1 MWRLFGGPLL
11 INKTSV
17 YSLPNIFVFMKNSFT
32 LEKNY
37 RANIKK
43 FLYYNQEKSK
53 IFFDAME
60 EAAKSNKIKTVRPE
74 TLEFIILYN
83 QLRGRAFTGNAQ
95 LAEALGYNSASSIT
109 EIIKSR
115 QNIDPEKLKIF
126 KEKYKEFIS
135 VRKNTENAT
144 VIRGAEGIPMYEVTA
159 TATGVEV
166 YNDINDKE
174 PVGHMNFPG
183 IEDCDFALPVWGHSM
198 YPYLENGCWVALK
211 VIHDKKIL
219 PGEVYYIEWG
229 DYRMY
234 KRLLAG
240 DSADEVIA
248 HSDNTTEMVGT
259 RLKYAPFV
267 IKINDIK
274 KLCLVKDIHK
284 KHNH

>member
-1 MWRLFGGPLL
+1 MEA
-11 INKTSV
+11 T
-17 YSLPNIFVFMKNSFT
+17 
-32 LEKNY
+32 EKP
-37 RANIKK
+37 
-43 FLYYNQEKSK
+43 
-53 IFFDAME
+53 
-60 EAAKSNKIKTVRPE
+60 NKIKTVRPE

-83 QLRGRAFTGNAQ
+83 QLKGRAFTGNAQ
-95 LAEALGYNSASSIT
+95 LAEILGFNSASSIT

-115 QNIDPEKLKIF
+115 QNIDPEKFRIF
-126 KEKYKEFIS
+126 KERFKDFLEQG
-135 VRKNTENAT
+135 RPAET
-144 VIRGAEGIPMYEVTA
+144 VTIQPTSQGIPMFEVIA
-159 TATGVEV
+159 TASGVEV
-166 YNDINDKE
+166 YNDINDKQA
-174 PVGHMNFPG
+174 VGRMNFPG

-211 VIHDKKIL
+211 IIHDKKIL

-240 DSADEVIA
+240 NSPDEVIA
-248 HSDNTTEMVGT
+248 HSDNVTEMVGN

-267 IKINDIK
+267 IKIDEIK

>member
-1 MWRLFGGPLL
+1 MDNVLKP
-11 INKTSV
+11 S
-17 YSLPNIFVFMKNSFT
+17 
-32 LEKNY
+32 
-37 RANIKK
+37 
-43 FLYYNQEKSK
+43 
-53 IFFDAME
+53 
-60 EAAKSNKIKTVRPE
+60 KIKTVRPE

-83 QLRGRAFTGNAQ
+83 QLRGKAFSGNAQ
-95 LAEALGYNSASSIT
+95 LAEVLGFNSPSSIT

-115 QNIDPEKLKIF
+115 QNIDPEKLRIF
-126 KEKYKEFIS
+126 KEKYGDFLSVQKSMIIS
-135 VRKNTENAT
+135 EPMAVYKRSD
-144 VIRGAEGIPMYEVTA
+144 GIPMFEITA
-159 TATGVEV
+159 TASGVEV

-174 PVGHMNFPG
+174 PVGRMNFPG

-211 VIHDKKIL
+211 IIHDKKIL

-240 DSADEVIA
+240 DNDDEVIA
-248 HSDNTTEMVGT
+248 HSDNTTEMIGT

-267 IKINDIK
+267 VKIADIK

>member
-1 MWRLFGGPLL
+1 MDEPL
-11 INKTSV
+11 KT
-17 YSLPNIFVFMKNSFT
+17 
-32 LEKNY
+32 
-37 RANIKK
+37 
-43 FLYYNQEKSK
+43 
-53 IFFDAME
+53 
-60 EAAKSNKIKTVRPE
+60 NKIKTIRPE

-83 QLRGRAFTGNAQ
+83 QLKGKAFAGNAQ
-95 LAEALGYNSASSIT
+95 LSEVLGYNSASSIT

-126 KEKYKEFIS
+126 KEKYGDFLIGKTNTVNSENLTIS
-135 VRKNTENAT
+135 KLS
-144 VIRGAEGIPMYEVTA
+144 EGIPMYEITA

-166 YNDINDKE
+166 YNDINDKA

-211 VIHDKKIL
+211 IIHDKKIL

-240 DSADEVIA
+240 DAGDEVIA
-248 HSDNTTEMVGT
+248 HSDNTTEMIGT

-267 IKINDIK
+267 IKIADIK

>member
-1 MWRLFGGPLL
+1 
-11 INKTSV
+11 
-17 YSLPNIFVFMKNSFT
+17 
-32 LEKNY
+32 
-37 RANIKK
+37 
-43 FLYYNQEKSK
+43 
-53 IFFDAME
+53 ME
-60 EAAKSNKIKTVRPE
+60 EQAKPNKVKRVRPE

-83 QLRGRAFTGNAQ
+83 QLRGKAFNGNAE
-95 LAEALGYNSASSIT
+95 LATVLGFNSPASIT
-109 EIIKSR
+109 EIMKSR
-115 QNIDPEKLKIF
+115 QNIDPDKLRIF
-126 KEKYKEFIS
+126 KEKYKDFLS
-135 VRKNTENAT
+135 VRKSAVNQHAVLRTF
-144 VIRGAEGIPMYEVTA
+144 EGIPMYEVVA
-159 TATGVEV
+159 TASGVEV
-166 YNDINDKE
+166 YKDINDTT
-174 PVGHMNFPG
+174 PIGHMNFPG

-240 DSADEVIA
+240 DNEDEVIA
-248 HSDNTTEMVGT
+248 HSDNVTEMIGN

-267 IKINDIK
+267 VKLEEIK

>member
-1 MWRLFGGPLL
+1 MEIP
-11 INKTSV
+11 NK
-17 YSLPNIFVFMKNSFT
+17 P
-32 LEKNY
+32 
-37 RANIKK
+37 A
-43 FLYYNQEKSK
+43 
-53 IFFDAME
+53 
-60 EAAKSNKIKTVRPE
+60 KIKTVRPE

-83 QLRGRAFTGNAQ
+83 QLKGKAFSGNIQ
-95 LAEALGYNSASSIT
+95 LAEALGFNSASSIT

-115 QNIDPEKLKIF
+115 QNIDPEKLRIF
-126 KEKYKEFIS
+126 KEKYREFI
-135 VRKNTENAT
+135 NTKPKTEITESKTGKT
-144 VIRGAEGIPMYEVTA
+144 VFVGIPMYEVTA
-159 TATGVEV
+159 TASGVEV
-166 YNDINDKE
+166 YNDINDTH

-211 VIHDKKIL
+211 TIHDKKIL

-234 KRLLAG
+234 KRLLIG
-240 DSADEVIA
+240 DTPEEVIA
-248 HSDNTTEMVGT
+248 HSDNVTEMIGN

-267 IKINDIK
+267 IKLEDIK

>member
-1 MWRLFGGPLL
+1 MEQG
-11 INKTSV
+11 
-17 YSLPNIFVFMKNSFT
+17 
-32 LEKNY
+32 
-37 RANIKK
+37 
-43 FLYYNQEKSK
+43 SK
-53 IFFDAME
+53 PG
-60 EAAKSNKIKTVRPE
+60 KIKIIRPE

-83 QLRGRAFTGNAQ
+83 QLKGKAFTGNAQ
-95 LAEALGYNSASSIT
+95 LAEALGFNSPSSIT
-109 EIIKSR
+109 EIMKSR
-115 QNIDPEKLKIF
+115 QNIDPEKLRIF
-126 KEKYKEFIS
+126 KEKFKEHITGE
-135 VRKNTENAT
+135 KNRSFTEQKP
-144 VIRGAEGIPMYEVTA
+144 IKKQSEGIPMYEISA
-159 TATGVEV
+159 TASGVEV
-166 YNDINDKE
+166 YNDINDSQ

-211 VIHDKKIL
+211 IIHDKKIL

-248 HSDNTTEMVGT
+248 HSDNTTEMIGN

-267 IKINDIK
+267 IKVNEIK

>member
-1 MWRLFGGPLL
+1 MDMDEPL
-11 INKTSV
+11 KT
-17 YSLPNIFVFMKNSFT
+17 
-32 LEKNY
+32 
-37 RANIKK
+37 
-43 FLYYNQEKSK
+43 
-53 IFFDAME
+53 
-60 EAAKSNKIKTVRPE
+60 NKIKTIRPE

-83 QLRGRAFTGNAQ
+83 QLRGRAFTGNLQ
-95 LAEALGYNSASSIT
+95 LAEVLGYNSASSIT

-126 KEKYKEFIS
+126 KDKYSDFLTGK
-135 VRKNTENAT
+135 KNTANSEN
-144 VIRGAEGIPMYEVTA
+144 VSVYRPEGIPMYEITA

-174 PVGHMNFPG
+174 PVGRMNFPG

-211 VIHDKKIL
+211 IIHDKKIL

-229 DYRMY
+229 EYRMY

-240 DSADEVIA
+240 DNADEVIA
-248 HSDNTTEMVGT
+248 HSDNSTEMIGN

-267 IKINDIK
+267 VKIADIK

>member
-1 MWRLFGGPLL
+1 
-11 INKTSV
+11 
-17 YSLPNIFVFMKNSFT
+17 
-32 LEKNY
+32 
-37 RANIKK
+37 
-43 FLYYNQEKSK
+43 
-53 IFFDAME
+53 
-60 EAAKSNKIKTVRPE
+60 
-74 TLEFIILYN
+74 
-83 QLRGRAFTGNAQ
+83 
-95 LAEALGYNSASSIT
+95 
-109 EIIKSR
+109 
-115 QNIDPEKLKIF
+115 
-126 KEKYKEFIS
+126 
-135 VRKNTENAT
+135 
-144 VIRGAEGIPMYEVTA
+144 
-159 TATGVEV
+159 
-166 YNDINDKE
+166 
-174 PVGHMNFPG
+174 MNFPG

-259 RLKYAPFV
+259 RLKYAPFPV
-267 IKINDIK
+267 KIDDIK

>member
-1 MWRLFGGPLL
+1 
-11 INKTSV
+11 
-17 YSLPNIFVFMKNSFT
+17 
-32 LEKNY
+32 
-37 RANIKK
+37 
-43 FLYYNQEKSK
+43 
-53 IFFDAME
+53 ME
-60 EAAKSNKIKTVRPE
+60 TTDKPNKIKTVRPE

-83 QLRGRAFTGNAQ
+83 QLKGRAFTGNGQ
-95 LAEALGYNSASSIT
+95 LAEILGFNSASSIT

-115 QNIDPEKLKIF
+115 QNIDPEKFRIF
-126 KEKYKEFIS
+126 KEHFKDFMEKGKTIETPALSAYPQ
-135 VRKNTENAT
+135 
-144 VIRGAEGIPMYEVTA
+144 GIPMFEVSVTA
-159 TATGVEV
+159 SGVEV
-166 YNDINDKE
+166 YNDINDKQA
-174 PVGHMNFPG
+174 VGRMNFPG

-211 VIHDKKIL
+211 IIHDKKIL

-240 DSADEVIA
+240 NSPDEVIA
-248 HSDNTTEMVGT
+248 HSDNVTEMIGN

-267 IKINDIK
+267 IKIDDIK

>member
-1 MWRLFGGPLL
+1 MEA
-11 INKTSV
+11 T
-17 YSLPNIFVFMKNSFT
+17 
-32 LEKNY
+32 EKP
-37 RANIKK
+37 
-43 FLYYNQEKSK
+43 
-53 IFFDAME
+53 
-60 EAAKSNKIKTVRPE
+60 NKIKTIRPE

-83 QLRGRAFTGNAQ
+83 QLKGRAFTGNAQ
-95 LAEALGYNSASSIT
+95 LAEILGFNSASSIT

-115 QNIDPEKLKIF
+115 QNIDPEKFRIF
-126 KEKYKEFIS
+126 KERFKDFLEQGRAAETPAS
-135 VRKNTENAT
+135 PT
-144 VIRGAEGIPMYEVTA
+144 VMGQGIPMFEVIA
-159 TATGVEV
+159 TASGVEV
-166 YNDINDKE
+166 YNDINDKQA
-174 PVGHMNFPG
+174 VGRMNFPG

-211 VIHDKKIL
+211 IIHDKKIL

-240 DSADEVIA
+240 NTPDEVIA
-248 HSDNTTEMVGT
+248 HSDNITEMVGN

-267 IKINDIK
+267 IKIDDIK

>member
-1 MWRLFGGPLL
+1 
-11 INKTSV
+11 
-17 YSLPNIFVFMKNSFT
+17 
-32 LEKNY
+32 
-37 RANIKK
+37 
-43 FLYYNQEKSK
+43 
-53 IFFDAME
+53 ME
-60 EAAKSNKIKTVRPE
+60 EQAKPNKVKRIRPE

-83 QLRGRAFTGNAQ
+83 QLRGKAFKGNNE
-95 LAEALGYNSASSIT
+95 LAEVLGFNSPASIT

-115 QNIDPEKLKIF
+115 QNIDPDKLLVF
-126 KEKYKEFIS
+126 KDKYRNFLNIKQ
-135 VRKNTENAT
+135 T
-144 VIRGAEGIPMYEVTA
+144 VVSSKPQQPRFDGIPMYEVVA
-159 TATGVEV
+159 TASGVVV
-166 YNDINDKE
+166 YNDINDMQ

-183 IEDCDFALPVWGHSM
+183 IEECDFALPVWGHSM

-240 DSADEVIA
+240 DNEDEVIA
-248 HSDNTTEMVGT
+248 HSDNTTELIGD

-267 IKINDIK
+267 IRLEDIK

>member
-1 MWRLFGGPLL
+1 MEA
-11 INKTSV
+11 T
-17 YSLPNIFVFMKNSFT
+17 
-32 LEKNY
+32 EKP
-37 RANIKK
+37 
-43 FLYYNQEKSK
+43 
-53 IFFDAME
+53 
-60 EAAKSNKIKTVRPE
+60 NKIKTVRPE

-83 QLRGRAFTGNAQ
+83 QLKGRAFTGNAQ
-95 LAEALGYNSASSIT
+95 LAEILGFNSASSIT

-115 QNIDPEKLKIF
+115 QNIDPEKFRIF
-126 KEKYKEFIS
+126 KERFKDFMEQG
-135 VRKNTENAT
+135 RPAET
-144 VIRGAEGIPMYEVTA
+144 VTVQPTNQGIPMFEVIA
-159 TATGVEV
+159 TASGVEV
-166 YNDINDKE
+166 YNDINDKQA
-174 PVGHMNFPG
+174 VGRMNFPG

-211 VIHDKKIL
+211 IIHDKKIL

-240 DSADEVIA
+240 NTPDEVIA
-248 HSDNTTEMVGT
+248 HSDNVTEMVGN

-267 IKINDIK
+267 IKIDEIK